1 MRACTVDTPHCHFF
15 TCGCSIRLLVFS
27 GSSASV
33 PSVLPKLKL
42 KFPTRNNN
50 KFKFKLTFFINYIY
64 NIIIIEYKIGPLNQT

>member
-33 PSVLPKLKL
+33 PSVLPKLKFKL

-50 KFKFKLTFFINYIY
+50 KFKFKLTFFINYIL
-64 NIIIIEYKIGPLNQT
+64 IL